1 MNKHFDFG
9 FSPKHRSLYCH
20 SNEMKKTTH
29 SNFSD
34 IVGLSVEGCFFCA
47 LVIHVA
53 RKFLKQRRS
62 WVLLLLLWASV
73 SSVFNSLLQIVL
85 SPQFAFLGEGVAKNL
100 LNYAVPHAVN
110 LLYLVVVLERLKHF
124 SYFIP
129 HWRPIRIGW
138 WSLLL
143 LSEAVL
149 ILFLCLNR
157 SILPD
162 VLFYQAILNLWCLL
176 CCISC
181 NTHVDLLLVK
191 CLAKRKVATEAAKI
205 TRTTKSLQLCVAGSL
220 VACIIGPFVF
230 TFWAISW
237 RQEWFPIWLMYVCGV
252 LSYSPKA
259 IHFAFQI
266 RFQTLVSDMMVN
278 EETQVVV
285 RPTQATVLCESNAQL
300 SLCQERGARP

>member
-1 MNKHFDFG
+1 
-9 FSPKHRSLYCH
+9 
-20 SNEMKKTTH
+20 MKKSTH

-34 IVGLSVEGCFFCA
+34 IVGLSVEGCLFCA

-53 RKFLKQRRS
+53 RKYLKQRRS

-73 SSVFNSLLQIVL
+73 SSVFNSLLQILL
-85 SPQFAFLGEGVAKNL
+85 SPEFAFLGGGAAKNL

-110 LLYLVVVLERLKHF
+110 LLYLVVVIERLKHF

-129 HWRPIRIGW
+129 NWRPIRIGW

-149 ILFLCLNR
+149 ILFLCLNN

-191 CLAKRKVATEAAKI
+191 SLAKRKVATEAATI
-205 TRTTKSLQLCVAGSL
+205 TRIIRSLWVCIVCS
-220 VACIIGPFVF
+220 VFACIVGPIVYTIWVMNFQ
-230 TFWAISW
+230 
-237 RQEWFPIWLMYVCGV
+237 QEWFPIWLMYLCGV
-252 LSYSPKA
+252 LSYPLKA

-266 RFQTLVSDMMVN
+266 RFQTLVSDMMPK
-278 EETQVVV
+278 EDAQVVA
-285 RPTQATVLCESNAQL
+285 RPTQATVLCEPHAHK
-300 SLCQERGARP
+300 